1 MIYRNTTRPPKYKTI
16 KRVSFIISKL
26 PRIENIMM
34 EINNV
39 SCLHLVQNNGKL
51 KSVVSCRN
59 FIRALFLKTWQNNHY
74 SLSMGF
80 TSIYFISTQ
89 IFVLLGFLILYH

>member
-1 MIYRNTTRPPKYKTI
+1 
-16 KRVSFIISKL
+16 
-26 PRIENIMM
+26 MM

-59 FIRALFLKTWQNNHY
+59 FIRAFIFKNIAKQPLLFVHGLHLNLFYFNTNFCSVRLFNSV
-74 SLSMGF
+74 SLTTKYDVPLTEFRCAG
-80 TSIYFISTQ
+80 
-89 IFVLLGFLILYH
+89 